1 MQEAGVAWRQKT
13 TTSMVMGFGLLLHQ
27 GRERLDRFADPVGR
41 AAEAAAAPV
50 AVRSRKARLKYGLL
64 LALAVAPAHAET
76 DGYPTAARA
85 DYVIGC
91 MAANGNTREALLK
104 CSCAIDTIASL
115 MPYADYEQAE
125 TALSLQAGGGVGG
138 RVGLFRDPPQIKAVI
153 EDLRKAQAEANLQ
166 CR

>member
-1 MQEAGVAWRQKT
+1 MNIPFTGRQQNET
-13 TTSMVMGFGLLLHQ
+13 DRAYDPRYAAIGF
-27 GRERLDRFADPVGR
+27 
-41 AAEAAAAPV
+41 
-50 AVRSRKARLKYGLL
+50 
-64 LALAVAPAHAET
+64 LALSLAAGPVHAA
-76 DGYPTAARA
+76 DNDYPTSARA

-91 MAANGNTREALLK
+91 MAANGNTHEALLK

-115 MPYADYEQAE
+115 MPYSHYEQAE

-153 EDLRKAQAEANLQ
+153 EELRRAQAEANLQ

>member
-1 MQEAGVAWRQKT
+1 MAMLLPAG
-13 TTSMVMGFGLLLHQ
+13 
-27 GRERLDRFADPVGR
+27 
-41 AAEAAAAPV
+41 AAP
-50 AVRSRKARLKYGLL
+50 AR
-64 LALAVAPAHAET
+64 ADAN
-76 DGYPTAARA
+76 DYPTATRA

-104 CSCAIDTIASL
+104 CSCAIDTIAGL
-115 MPYADYEQAE
+115 MPYSRHEQAE

-153 EDLRKAQAEANLQ
+153 EELRRAQAEANLE

>member
-1 MQEAGVAWRQKT
+1 MRGLRMAAAGAAVI
-13 TTSMVMGFGLLLHQ
+13 LLVLA
-27 GRERLDRFADPVGR
+27 R
-41 AAEAAAAPV
+41 EAAIGAGETAP
-50 AVRSRKARLKYGLL
+50 R
-64 LALAVAPAHAET
+64 AEH
-76 DGYPTAARA
+76 DYPTADRA

-115 MPYADYEQAE
+115 MPYSHYEEAE
-125 TALSLQAGGGVGG
+125 TALAMQAGGGVGG

-153 EDLRKAQAEANLQ
+153 KELRQAQAEANLE

>member
-1 MQEAGVAWRQKT
+1 MDIPFIGCQKNDP
-13 TTSMVMGFGLLLHQ
+13 
-27 GRERLDRFADPVGR
+27 RRALDPHYSAICFLVI
-41 AAEAAAAPV
+41 
-50 AVRSRKARLKYGLL
+50 L
-64 LALAVAPAHAET
+64 LAAGSTRAESN
-76 DGYPTAARA
+76 DYPTSSRA

-115 MPYADYEQAE
+115 MPYSHYEQAE

-138 RVGLFRDPPQIKAVI
+138 RVGLFRDPPQIKAVV
-153 EDLRKAQAEANLQ
+153 EELHRAQAEANLQ

>member
-1 MQEAGVAWRQKT
+1 MTTASAGSRIISFVGGFALVAL
-13 TTSMVMGFGLLLHQ
+13 M
-27 GRERLDRFADPVGR
+27 
-41 AAEAAAAPV
+41 AAKG
-50 AVRSRKARLKYGLL
+50 S
-64 LALAVAPAHAET
+64 AEGN
-76 DGYPTAARA
+76 GYPTAARA

-104 CSCAIDTIASL
+104 CSCAIDTIAGL
-115 MPYADYEQAE
+115 MPYPRYEQAE

-153 EDLRKAQAEANLQ
+153 EELRRAQAEANLQ